1 MSDNMF
7 KFIMTLV
14 PVFGAIITYFVIP
27 YIKSKV
33 SQTYTK
39 TQMEE
44 IIKWV
49 TKAVEAAEVLFDV
62 PKSGEEKREYVI
74 KFIDKM
80 FNSKKEVI
88 TEEQIRILLEAAW
101 KQMQD
106 NTQTK

>member
-1 MSDNMF
+1 MSDNML

-33 SQTYTK
+33 SQ